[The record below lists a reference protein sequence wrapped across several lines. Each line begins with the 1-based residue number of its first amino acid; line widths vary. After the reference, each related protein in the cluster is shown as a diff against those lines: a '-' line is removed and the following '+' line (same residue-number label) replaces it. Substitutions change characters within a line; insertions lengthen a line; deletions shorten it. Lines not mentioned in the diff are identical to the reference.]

1 MIDEAKQKTTK
12 QSRKEDRRVCI
23 KMKSLFWPA
32 ASPGSILSLDYRE
45 AFVATNSTHVR
56 TCRNSLDLIPPRIS
70 QDMKQ
75 FEIESF

>member
-1 MIDEAKQKTTK
+1 MCATK
-12 QSRKEDRRVCI
+12 S
-23 KMKSLFWPA
+23 SLFWLT

-56 TCRNSLDLIPPRIS
+56 TCGDLLDLIPPGIL

-75 FEIESF
+75 SEIDSF